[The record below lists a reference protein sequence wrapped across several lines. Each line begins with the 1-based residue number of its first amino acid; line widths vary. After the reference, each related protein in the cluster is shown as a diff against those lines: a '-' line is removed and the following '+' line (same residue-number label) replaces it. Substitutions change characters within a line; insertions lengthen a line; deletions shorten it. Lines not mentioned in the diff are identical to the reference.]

1 MLIIKTT
8 SELEDV
14 VETLLKEDAIAIDT
28 EFVRV
33 DTYYAKLALIQIATK
48 KTFYIIDPLELDLAP
63 FAKIL
68 IDKNIVKVLHAP
80 SQDVGIFYH
89 QLGVFTANLFD
100 TQEAAKYCGIKH
112 QISYQD
118 ICQKVLGVSI
128 EKEQQF
134 RNWLIRPLSKELIDY
149 ALQDVTYLLQL
160 YQKLKSEMIAYHD
173 IQKFFSLMNI
183 YNEKEFYAPNLENIW
198 KKIKIDET
206 SRALDNRLQML
217 AAFRELCAIKLD
229 LPRQH
234 VINDNAIISI
244 AKNLPKDSQALNKL
258 SIRHKLSAEQ
268 LEELFDLCCGLD
280 EMN

>member
-8 SELEDV
+8 SELKDV
-14 VETLLKEDAIAIDT
+14 VDILSKEEAIAIDT
-28 EFVRV
+28 EFVRI
-33 DTYYAKLALIQIATK
+33 DTYFAKLALIQIATK
-48 KTFYIIDPLELDLAP
+48 KDFYVIDPLELDLTP
-63 FAKIL
+63 FARIL
-68 IDKNIVKVLHAP
+68 TDKNIVKVLHAP

-89 QLGVFTANLFD
+89 KLGAYTANLFD

-118 ICQKVLGVSI
+118 ICQKVLGITI

-149 ALQDVTYLLQL
+149 ALQDVAYLLQL
-160 YQKLKSEMIAYHD
+160 YQKLKSEMRAYHSVE
-173 IQKFFSLMNI
+173 KFASSMEI
-183 YNEKEFYAPNLENIW
+183 YNQKEFYLPKIENIW
-198 KKIKIDET
+198 KKIKT
-206 SRALDNRLQML
+206 LDKFKDSENRLQML
-217 AAFRELCAIKLD
+217 AAFRELAAIKLD

-234 VINDNAIISI
+234 VINDNGLILI
-244 AKNLPKDSQALNKL
+244 AQKLPKDSKDLAKL

-268 LEELFDLCCGLD
+268 LEELFDICAGLE